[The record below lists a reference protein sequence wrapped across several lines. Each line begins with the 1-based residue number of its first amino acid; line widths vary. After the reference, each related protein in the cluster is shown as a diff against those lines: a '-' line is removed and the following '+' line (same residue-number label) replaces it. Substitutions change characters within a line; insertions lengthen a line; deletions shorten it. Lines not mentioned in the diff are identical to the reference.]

1 MFIFKMPLE
10 QNFHAFLFWL
20 IYTSFDAELN
30 ADHEYVA
37 VRFFGIFFRVEKVG
51 TTQNAQKT
59 DFFEKSPQLFF
70 LAVQRSAVSIFGFSV
85 EN

>member
-1 MFIFKMPLE
+1 MELCCLDEIVLDKMPLE

-37 VRFFGIFFRVEKVG
+37 ARFCGILFRVEKVEKVG
-51 TTQNAQKT
+51 TTQNAQKNE
-59 DFFEKSPQLFF
+59 FFEKSPQLFF
-70 LAVQRSAVSIFGFSV
+70 LAV
-85 EN
+85 